1 MPHYR
6 LYHLKDGSFVHADDI
21 EAEDDVLAVRQA
33 RPMLE
38 GRAGEIWCGTR
49 RVTTLDAVMGERAAT
64 AAAPVTR
71 RTVA

>member
-1 MPHYR
+1 MAHYR
-6 LYHLKDGSFVHADDI
+6 LYHLKNGSFTHADDI

-49 RVTTLDAVMGERAAT
+49 RVTTLDALAGGKADG
-64 AAAPVTR
+64 AAAKKV
-71 RTVA
+71 RTAG